1 MKARIQSVIEKFM
14 NKKIGHIVVRNS
26 KKPEKEYFGILTK
39 KDFLLFLLRSY
50 KAHTPDKNIL
60 NLSVE
65 EIDQDLIISSD
76 KIKIIQKDVKLLDA
90 IAILKDSQI
99 SFLPV
104 VDSNNNY
111 EGFIN
116 KLVVFYIFKYK
127 LYKYLDKPLHE
138 FLVYAKDKELFSD
151 IFLDS
156 LYFKPQD
163 KMLDVLKKFVFNY
176 AQLVW
181 VDENRK
187 LKGMISLHDI
197 FNIFL

>member
-1 MKARIQSVIEKFM
+1 MKARIQSVIERFM
-14 NKKIGHIVVRNS
+14 KAKIGHIVVKNS

-39 KDFLLFLLRSY
+39 KDFLLFLLRSF

-60 NLSVE
+60 SLSVE
-65 EIDQDLIISSD
+65 EIDPELIISSD
-76 KIKIIQKDVKLLDA
+76 KIKTINREVKLIEA
-90 IAILKDSQI
+90 IAVLKADQI

-104 VDSNNNY
+104 VDSNNVY

-116 KLVVFYIFKYK
+116 KLVVFYIFKYR
-127 LYKYLDKPLHE
+127 LYSYLDKPLYE
-138 FLVYAKDKELFSD
+138 FLAHAREKELFSD
-151 IFLDS
+151 IFLES

-181 VDENRK
+181 VDK
-187 LKGMISLHDI
+187 QGFLKGMISLHDI

>member
-1 MKARIQSVIEKFM
+1 MK
-14 NKKIGHIVVRNS
+14 NT

-39 KDFLLFLLRSY
+39 RDFLLFLLRSY

-65 EIDQDLIISSD
+65 EIDPGLIIHAD
-76 KIKIIQKDVKLLDA
+76 KIKTIQNDIKLLDA
-90 IAILKDSQI
+90 IAMLKSDQI

-104 VDSNNNY
+104 VDDEKLY
-111 EGFIN
+111 IGFIN
-116 KLVVFYIFKYK
+116 KLVVFYVFRYK
-127 LYKYLDKPLHE
+127 LYSYLERPLYE
-138 FLVYAKDKELFSD
+138 FLNYVKENELFSD

-156 LYFKPQD
+156 IYFKPHD

-181 VDENRK
+181 VDDQRR